1 MEEIRSVDR
10 ILTAKHELF
19 TPKMTIQRALPSPVK
34 RRIDPFLLVDHLG
47 PKVLEPNE
55 SIYIPPH
62 PHRGFEPVTL
72 LLEGKL
78 EHRDADGHVEI
89 LYPGDVHWITAGS
102 GIVHAERLMEYEPGF
117 GGTFQS
123 VQIWINLPARM
134 KMRQSTI
141 QNIKAYNIPVINE
154 DDGNIIIRLIAGD
167 LYGQAGPA
175 QTNTPLLI
183 AHVRMQAGART
194 ILPVNIHF
202 NAFYYVLK
210 GSVRTDENE
219 VGKEH
224 SIVLMK
230 NNGAGI
236 EIEAIEYSE
245 MIVLGGQPI
254 NEPVA
259 SYGPFVMNKFPELQQ
274 AIHDYEEGLMGEMK
288 L

>member
-10 ILTAKHELF
+10 ILTAKKELV
-19 TPKMTIQRALPSPVK
+19 TPKLTIQRALPSPVK
-34 RRIDPFLLVDHLG
+34 RRIDPFLLFDHLG

-55 SIYIPPH
+55 SIFFPPH

-78 EHRDADGHVEI
+78 EHRDADGNVEI

-102 GIVHAERLMEYEPGF
+102 GIIHAEKLMEYEPGF
-117 GGTFQS
+117 GGAFQS

-134 KMRQSTI
+134 KMRQSSI

-167 LYGQAGPA
+167 LYGQMGPVK
-175 QTNTPLLI
+175 TNIPLLI
-183 AHVRMQAGART
+183 SHIRMQAGSRS
-194 ILPVNIHF
+194 IFPVHSNF
-202 NAFYYVLK
+202 NVFYYVLK
-210 GSVRTDENE
+210 GE
-219 VGKEH
+219 VGVRDNKYCKEH

-236 EIEAIEYSE
+236 EIEAREYSE
-245 MIVLGGQPI
+245 LILLGGQPI

-274 AIHDYEEGLMGEMK
+274 AILDYEEGRMGKMK